1 MNMIENIKAAI
12 LGLVEGLTEFLP
24 VSSTGHLILAA
35 DFLHFD
41 APVAKL
47 FEVVIQLGAIL
58 AVAWIYRTK
67 LLHVLFHLNQKSEQ
81 MFVLKLIVAFLPA
94 AIIGLLFHSFIKSVL
109 FSPIVVAVALIVGGF
124 TIWLV
129 EKIKPEPIVESID
142 AISLRRAFLIGCAQ
156 AVSVIPGTSR
166 SGATII
172 GGMLLRLDRKTAA
185 EFSFF
190 LAIPT
195 MLAASA
201 FDFLKSAGTVTGD
214 DLVIIA
220 IGFVTAFLSGFA
232 AIKLFLAYV
241 SKHSFMPFAIYRIV
255 FGALMLW
262 IYCGA

>member
-1 MNMIENIKAAI
+1 MNIVDDIKAAI
-12 LGLVEGLTEFLP
+12 LGVVEGLTEFLP

-58 AVAWIYRTK
+58 AVAWVYRAK
-67 LLHVLFHLNQKSEQ
+67 LLHVLFHLHHPAER
-81 MFVLKLIVAFLPA
+81 MFVLKLVVAFLPSA
-94 AIIGLLFHSFIKSVL
+94 VIGLTFHSFIKSVL
-109 FSPIVVAVALIVGGF
+109 FSPVVVAIALVVGGLV
-124 TIWLV
+124 IWLV
-129 EKIKPEPIVESID
+129 EKIKPEPVVQSVD

-201 FDFLKSAGTVTGD
+201 YDLLKSASTVTGD
-214 DLVIIA
+214 DLIIIA

-262 IYCGA
+262 VYCSA